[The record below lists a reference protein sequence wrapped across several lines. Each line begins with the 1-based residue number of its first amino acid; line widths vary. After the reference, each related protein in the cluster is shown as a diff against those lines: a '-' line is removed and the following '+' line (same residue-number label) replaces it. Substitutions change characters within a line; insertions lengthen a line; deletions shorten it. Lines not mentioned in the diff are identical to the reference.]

1 MERDEVLSVHE
12 WSQMVDDSFRQK
24 FTAYIVKWRNKKIE
38 EFNKL
43 DIADRPL
50 QYELVCKDVQKELG
64 ANTPTQKQFC
74 EYVVATM
81 VGGSEYHY
89 FKDDIPFL
97 VSSPD
102 VPQAMVDVAR
112 LDYDIGA
119 ADEIKSKNC
128 FIATATFEDVNVPE
142 VIFFRKWR
150 DETLMESIFGRLFIS
165 TYYMIS
171 PLMAFIISKTAI
183 IIQIFMNSNLFT
195 MEAKTENS
203 VFGVLYWRFHISS

>member
-64 ANTPTQKQFC
+64 AETPTQKQFC
-74 EYVVATM
+74 EYGVASM
-81 VGGSEYHY
+81 VGGSDYNY
-89 FKDDIPFL
+89 MKNNIPFL

-102 VPQAMVDVAR
+102 VPQAMVDIAR
-112 LDYDIGA
+112 LEHDMGEA
-119 ADEIKSKNC
+119 EELQSKSC
-128 FIATATFEDVNVPE
+128 FIATATFEDVNAPE

-150 DETLMESIFGRLFIS
+150 DETLMESIFGRLFVS

-171 PLMAFIISKTAI
+171 PLMAFIISRSTNLRQISKLILIKI
-183 IIQIFMNSNLFT
+183 I
-195 MEAKTENS
+195 EALKKA
-203 VFGVLYWRFHISS
+203 

>member
-1 MERDEVLSVHE
+1 MEREEVLSVHE
-12 WSQMVDDSFRQK
+12 WTQMVDDSFRE
-24 FTAYIVKWRNKKIE
+24 KWLSFIDKWKKKKIE
-38 EFNKL
+38 EFNRL
-43 DIADRPL
+43 DSADRPL
-50 QYELVCKDVQKELG
+50 EYELVCKDVQKELG
-64 ANTPTQKQFC
+64 ANTHTQKQFC
-74 EYVVATM
+74 EYAVATM
-81 VGGSEYHY
+81 VGGSEYNY
-89 FKDDIPFL
+89 FKDNLPFL

-128 FIATATFEDVNVPE
+128 FIATATFEDVNAPE

-171 PLMAFIISKTAI
+171 PLMAFIISRSTNLRQISKLILIKI
-183 IIQIFMNSNLFT
+183 IESL
-195 MEAKTENS
+195 KK
-203 VFGVLYWRFHISS
+203 